1 MKLGKVV
8 GKIWCTA
15 KEENLLGKRLYVVQP
30 LNQDQKPV
38 GDPLIAVDAVG
49 AGEGQMVFWV
59 TGREGCFPFL
69 PEKAI
74 SSEAT
79 IVGIADTVNKNVD
92 V

>member
-1 MKLGKVV
+1 MRLGKVV

-15 KEENLLGKRLYVVQP
+15 KEESLKGKKLYVVQP
-30 LNQDQKPV
+30 INQKQEPV
-38 GDPLIAVDAVG
+38 GDTLIAVDAVG
-49 AGEGQMVFWV
+49 AGEGEVVYWV

-74 SSEAT
+74 PSEAT

-92 V
+92 L